1 MTQVF
6 TYEITMKVQVLAE
19 SKDEADE
26 RVDTQ
31 GGYLANGDRTA
42 RLIAVTKLTEPVK
55 LASVSKPKKKPA
67 SKV

>member
-19 SKDEADE
+19 NKDEADN

-31 GGYLANGDRTA
+31 GGYLAPSDRTVK
-42 RLIAVTKLTEPVK
+42 LIAVTKLTEPVK
-55 LASVSKPKKKPA
+55 LESVPKLKKSA
-67 SKV
+67 KTKA